1 MEKIH
6 PPPLPTIAK
15 PNRNAEAALSFSF
28 SMSLIPKVSNRNSID
43 LKRCAT
49 IRNGCFL
56 LCIGIACNIDIFAHW
71 CTIVQN
77 ITIAN
82 MNFCSFAYWYCTV
95 LVKNLAGWPHSIK
108 ICLRIRSGL
117 IFRVIT
123 IKKSSMIF
131 LV

>member
-82 MNFCSFAYWYCTV
+82 MKFCSFAYWYCCPCEEPGG
-95 LVKNLAGWPHSIK
+95 LVHLIK

-117 IFRVIT
+117 VFRVIT
-123 IKKSSMIF
+123 IKKLSMIF